1 MPSPHIKSLT
11 FHKTTNIFESGIKD
25 FGEYRPFSVNR
36 YFLLRS
42 SQYIKKFLGQSVIT
56 LHYIKKFLGQS
67 VLVVIFNNHTRSY
80 FEDRNTT
87 PRVDKGKGALISISF
102 GASLSQI
109 FNVASLATEINLT
122 FIQEN
127 IKKPREGTLIQP
139 LTLPPIKSVTSHISS
154 SPLIIISLANI
165 LFTAGENNYISHR

>member
-1 MPSPHIKSLT
+1 MPSPQIESLT

-25 FGEYRPFSVNR
+25 FGEYKPTSVNR

-42 SQYIKKFLGQSVIT
+42 SQ
-56 LHYIKKFLGQS
+56 YIKKFLGQS

-122 FIQEN
+122 YSEVMWWKIN
-127 IKKPREGTLIQP
+127 IKKPREGACTYSPLEAASNQIGHISHKQ
-139 LTLPPIKSVTSHISS
+139 LTLDH
-154 SPLIIISLANI
+154 
-165 LFTAGENNYISHR
+165 Y